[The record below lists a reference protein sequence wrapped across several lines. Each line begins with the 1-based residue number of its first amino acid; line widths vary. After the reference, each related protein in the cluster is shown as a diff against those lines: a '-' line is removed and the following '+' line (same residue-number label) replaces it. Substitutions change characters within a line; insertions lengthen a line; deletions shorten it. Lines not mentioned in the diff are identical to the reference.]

1 MKGAHSP
8 LPSLAQLKAKGD
20 HGAASLLK
28 LPRCDD
34 YGVACTRGRVMAG
47 ELLQRLRDEPRLVG
61 SNVLGG
67 IAHELDKAESGSAMS
82 GYRVGFWS
90 LLEVAL
96 LRSAAD
102 VVPALLVESVQMRA
116 DAVERDRLAR
126 MAGSAGVTR

>member
-1 MKGAHSP
+1 
-8 LPSLAQLKAKGD
+8 
-20 HGAASLLK
+20 
-28 LPRCDD
+28 
-34 YGVACTRGRVMAG
+34 MAG